1 MNFIAT
7 LLVTN
12 LLNFSPADTNQYQL
26 VVGSYTKKGNPS
38 IEVYAVNALTGKPN
52 LLYTKENANASYLTL
67 ANEGKLMYAVSE
79 GSKDASSVSSFKLN
93 S

>member
-26 VVGSYTKKGNPS
+26 VVGSYTKKEIQVLKFIP
-38 IEVYAVNALTGKPN
+38 
-52 LLYTKENANASYLTL
+52 
-67 ANEGKLMYAVSE
+67 
-79 GSKDASSVSSFKLN
+79 
-93 S
+93 

>member
-26 VVGSYTKKGNPS
+26 VVGSYTKKGNPG
-38 IEVYAVNALTGKPN
+38 IEVYSVNAVTGKPS
-52 LLYTKENANASYLTL
+52 LL
-67 ANEGKLMYAVSE
+67 
-79 GSKDASSVSSFKLN
+79 
-93 S
+93 